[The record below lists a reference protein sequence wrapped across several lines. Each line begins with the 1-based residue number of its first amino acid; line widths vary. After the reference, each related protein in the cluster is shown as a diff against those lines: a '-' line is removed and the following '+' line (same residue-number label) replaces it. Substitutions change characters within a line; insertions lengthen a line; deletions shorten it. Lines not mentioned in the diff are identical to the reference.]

1 MVATYAFEFG
11 STGRRSMG
19 VFQTLL
25 AGKTAQPLSVCP
37 RAFGLAAQTSASPTI
52 AKSVRRSTQPPWKA
66 LHSSV
71 DTSCAAR
78 QVISV
83 CRLRQLQRPDERG
96 EARVPQQAAAGRR
109 G

>member
-11 STGRRSMG
+11 STGNRSMG

-25 AGKTAQPLSVCP
+25 AGKTAQPLRVWP
-37 RAFGLAAQTSASPTI
+37 RAFGPAAQTSANPII

-71 DTSCAAR
+71 GTSCAAR
-78 QVISV
+78 QVVSV
-83 CRLRQLQRPDERG
+83 YRRRQLRRPDERG
-96 EARVPQQAAAGRR
+96 EAR
-109 G
+109 